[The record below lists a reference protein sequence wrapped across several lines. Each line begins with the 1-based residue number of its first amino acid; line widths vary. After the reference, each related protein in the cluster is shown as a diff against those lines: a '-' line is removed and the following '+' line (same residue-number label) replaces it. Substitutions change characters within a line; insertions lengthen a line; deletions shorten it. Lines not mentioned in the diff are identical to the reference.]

1 MEPRKGFFEAL
12 FDFSFSEFITARLI
26 RLLYVLA
33 LIGLALVAV
42 VSIFTGFVEGFGEG
56 LLRLILSPIFF
67 LLGAIVTR
75 IYLELV
81 IVIFRIAE
89 HMARLVALTEARGGA
104 PSPPEPPL

>member
-1 MEPRKGFFEAL
+1 MELRKGFFEAL

-26 RLLYVLA
+26 RLLY
-33 LIGLALVAV
+33 GLALVLLGLFV
-42 VSIFTGFVEGFGEG
+42 LVFMVSGFTQSFGYG
-56 LLRLILSPIFF
+56 LLSLILSPVVF
-67 LLGAIVTR
+67 LLGAIGTR

-89 HMARLVALTEARGGA
+89 HAKRLVELTEARGGM

>member
-12 FDFSFSEFITARLI
+12 FDFSFSEFITTRLI
-26 RLLYVLA
+26 RLLYVV
-33 LIGLALVAV
+33 ALVV
-42 VSIFTGFVEGFGEG
+42 LGLVTIVSIFTGFVEGLGTG

-67 LLGAIVTR
+67 VLGAIVAR
-75 IYLELV
+75 IYLELI

-89 HMARLVALTEARGGA
+89 HMKRLVALTEARGEA

>member
-1 MEPRKGFFEAL
+1 
-12 FDFSFSEFITARLI
+12 
-26 RLLYVLA
+26 LLYVLA
-33 LIGLALVAV
+33 LIGLALFAI

-67 LLGAIVTR
+67 LLGAIVAR

-89 HMARLVALTEARGGA
+89 HLARLVALTEARGGA